1 MTANDREETYEEM
14 CKLAQKWK
22 ISYGI
27 GVVENTLIDSIGI
40 REANRRAMEIA
51 IRPISEYPN
60 KSRILIDG
68 RDNYFFDIPDLPEPE
83 YIVRGDD
90 KIKQIMAASI
100 IAKVTRDRLM
110 IEYGALYS
118 WYGFEKHKGYGTAL
132 HQEAIKKIGICN
144 IHRKSYEPIKLATSR
159 KSL

>member
-1 MTANDREETYEEM
+1 
-14 CKLAQKWK
+14 
-22 ISYGI
+22 
-27 GVVENTLIDSIGI
+27 
-40 REANRRAMEIA
+40 MEIA

-118 WYGFEKHKGYGTAL
+118 
-132 HQEAIKKIGICN
+132 
-144 IHRKSYEPIKLATSR
+144 
-159 KSL
+159 